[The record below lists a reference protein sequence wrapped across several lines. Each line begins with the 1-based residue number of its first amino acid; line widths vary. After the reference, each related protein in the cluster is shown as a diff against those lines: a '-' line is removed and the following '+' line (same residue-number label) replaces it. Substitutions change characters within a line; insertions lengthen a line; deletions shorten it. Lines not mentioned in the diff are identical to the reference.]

1 MEKTVFNPDAA
12 TGSTTAMT
20 NNLNF
25 FKTPAERINT
35 GTFNIM
41 FPEIF
46 QQIEAKDLYKYAD
59 ELEQSV
65 KAPASLEEGIQMM
78 YEADKFIREY
88 RILISQTRLTDEAKA
103 REMFHKHSAVCF
115 MTEVYEVKVKEMIF
129 AALARGEEV
138 YIPVFRFDGQISNL
152 GNVRKMSD
160 KSPVEKYLVD
170 GVEIV
175 ALDLVYGKDEGDVDA
190 FEVKGLFDS
199 ILYPIAKGWYVEGEE
214 DYVYDNMFNN

>member
-1 MEKTVFNPDAA
+1 MEKTIFNPDAA

-20 NNLNF
+20 NNSNF
-25 FKTPAERINT
+25 FKTPAERINN
-35 GTFNIM
+35 GTFNTM

-46 QQIEAKDLYKYAD
+46 QKVEAKDLYKYAD

-65 KAPASLEEGIQMM
+65 KAPASLEEGIQKM
-78 YEADKFIREY
+78 YEADRFIREY
-88 RILISQTRLTDEAKA
+88 RNLICQTELTDEVKM
-103 REMFHKHSAVCF
+103 EMFHKLSAIAF
-115 MTEVYEVKVKEMIF
+115 MTEAYEVKVKEMIF

-160 KSPVEKYLVD
+160 KSPVEKYMVD
-170 GVEIV
+170 GVEV
-175 ALDLVYGKDEGDVDA
+175 FSLDLVYGKDEGDVDA

>member
-1 MEKTVFNPDAA
+1 MSVKLIKKPSIMSESKHATTGISEEK
-12 TGSTTAMT
+12 
-20 NNLNF
+20 
-25 FKTPAERINT
+25 
-35 GTFNIM
+35 
-41 FPEIF
+41 FPQIF
-46 QQIEAKDLYKYAD
+46 QKVETKDLYKYAD

-160 KSPVEKYLVD
+160 KSTVEKHCID
-170 GVEIV
+170 GVEV
-175 ALDLVYGKDEGDVDA
+175 FNLDLVYGKDEGEENR
-190 FEVKGLFDS
+190 FEAEGLFDS
-199 ILYPIAKGWYVEGEE
+199 ILNKNTAKSTK
-214 DYVYDNMFNN
+214 

>member
-1 MEKTVFNPDAA
+1 MSETKHTTTGISEEK
-12 TGSTTAMT
+12 
-20 NNLNF
+20 
-25 FKTPAERINT
+25 
-35 GTFNIM
+35 
-41 FPEIF
+41 FPQIF
-46 QQIEAKDLYKYAD
+46 QKVEAKDLYKYAD

-78 YEADKFIREY
+78 YEADRFIREY
-88 RILISQTRLTDEAKA
+88 SNLIRQTKLTDEAKA

-115 MTEVYEVKVKEMIF
+115 MTEVYEVNVKELIF

-170 GVEIV
+170 GVETV
-175 ALDLVYGKDEGDVDA
+175 ALDLVYGKDEGEVNA

-199 ILYPIAKGWYVEGEE
+199 ILYGIAEGWDGEDE
-214 DYVYDNMFNN
+214 DEYDDEDDDWQD

>member
-1 MEKTVFNPDAA
+1 MSENKHTTRGISEEK
-12 TGSTTAMT
+12 
-20 NNLNF
+20 
-25 FKTPAERINT
+25 
-35 GTFNIM
+35 

-46 QQIEAKDLYKYAD
+46 QKVEAKDLYKHFD

-65 KAPASLEEGIQMM
+65 KVPATLEEGVQMM

-160 KSPVEKYLVD
+160 KSPVEKYMVD
-170 GVEIV
+170 GVETV
-175 ALDLVYGKDEGDVDA
+175 AFDLVYGKDDGEVDV

-199 ILYPIAKGWYVEGEE
+199 ILYGIAKGWDVEGEE
-214 DYVYDNMFNN
+214 DYEYGN

>member
-1 MEKTVFNPDAA
+1 MSKTKHTTRGISEEK
-12 TGSTTAMT
+12 
-20 NNLNF
+20 
-25 FKTPAERINT
+25 
-35 GTFNIM
+35 
-41 FPEIF
+41 FPQIF
-46 QQIEAKDLYKYAD
+46 QKIEAKDLYKHFD

-65 KAPASLEEGIQMM
+65 KAPASLEEGIQKM

-170 GVEIV
+170 GVETV
-175 ALDLVYGKDEGDVDA
+175 ALDLVYGKDDGEVDA

-199 ILYPIAKGWYVEGEE
+199 ILYGIAKGWDVEGEE
-214 DYVYDNMFNN
+214 DYEYMFNN